1 MTQEQTCVKKPKMI
15 LFDYGQTLVNEA
27 PFAGKKATAAVMEYA
42 IENPYGKTPKEIQ
55 AEATALNREFGKI
68 DPDRRHLF
76 QIEVPYYAFAAYLYE
91 SNGIKLSISY
101 QQAEKIF
108 WDAASPGTA
117 TEGIKE
123 FLAFLK
129 AEGIRTGVIS
139 NISYSGEALKTRLG
153 EVLPEADFE
162 FIIASSEYVFR
173 KPNPRIFRLAL
184 EMAGLKPEE
193 VWYVGDQYE
202 CDIVG
207 ARNVG
212 MLPVWYTAVVDFE
225 QDFTKEAFKISDWRE
240 LQDYVSRLV

>member
-1 MTQEQTCVKKPKMI
+1 MKDENCMRKPRMI

-27 PFAGKKATAAVMEYA
+27 PFDGEKATAAVMEYA
-42 IENPYGKTPKEIQ
+42 TENKYGKTPKEIQ
-55 AEATALNREFGKI
+55 AEATALNWELGRL
-68 DPDRRHLF
+68 DPARRHLF
-76 QIEVPYYAFAAYLYE
+76 QVEVPHDPFDAYLYE
-91 SNGIKLSISY
+91 SNGIRLSISY
-101 QQAEKIF
+101 HQAEKIF
-108 WDAASPGTA
+108 WDTASPGMA

-123 FLAFLK
+123 FLAYLK

-139 NISYSGEALKTRLG
+139 NISYSGEALKTRLQ

-184 EMAGLKPEE
+184 EKAGLEPED

-207 ARNVG
+207 AGNVG
-212 MLPVWYTAVVDFE
+212 MFPVWYTAVVDFE
-225 QDFTKEAFKISDWRE
+225 QDFTKEAFKISCWRE
-240 LQDYVSRLV
+240 LQDYLSKQV